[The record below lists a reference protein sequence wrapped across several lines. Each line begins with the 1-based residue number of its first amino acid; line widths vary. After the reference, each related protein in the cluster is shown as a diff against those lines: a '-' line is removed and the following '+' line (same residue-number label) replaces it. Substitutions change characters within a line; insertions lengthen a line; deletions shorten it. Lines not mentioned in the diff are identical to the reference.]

1 MHGIELTTLS
11 YVSIAVLIVVYF
23 FLITEKL
30 NKVIVTGLGATFVI
44 LAQLFQGKGSPQE
57 IGFEYIHHNLDVL
70 GFVIGMMVLVG
81 IVRESGFFEA
91 VAIWLVKVVKGN
103 PFWLLVS
110 LCYLTLLMTSLL
122 SNIPTVLILTPIVL
136 ILVRELKLPLLPFLI
151 GVVTFANIGGA
162 MTPIS
167 DPTTYYE
174 AKTVGLSFIEV
185 VENSGVGV
193 WLMSFTSIA
202 YLLLLFRKP
211 LAAVKVSAKD
221 VAAFKPASAIKNKKI
236 MAIGLPLLFGSI
248 LVMILKE
255 SIASYTGI
263 HVDNAS
269 VVLFASLIAML
280 VFKKE
285 PRDIFMN
292 IIDWEIIFF
301 FMGLFV
307 TIGALEHNGVISAL
321 GLYLVDVSKGSVPV
335 LLFLLSVG
343 SGILSTFIDN
353 VPYNITMVSAVQA
366 MAKAGI
372 AVYPLWWALNLGTSL
387 GGAGSP
393 IGAACNVVAVGIAE
407 KEGKHVKFMKYF
419 LHAFPLVVINALV
432 AFAFLYVKFFIFH
445 AAE

>member
-1 MHGIELTTLS
+1 
-11 YVSIAVLIVVYF
+11 VYF

-30 NKVIVTGLGATFVI
+30 NKVIVTGLGATVVI
-44 LAQLFQGKGSPQE
+44 LAQLFQDKTQSPQ
-57 IGFEYIHHNLDVL
+57 GVAFEYIHHNLDVL
-70 GFVIGMMVLVG
+70 GFVVGMMILVG

-103 PFWLLVS
+103 PVWLLVS
-110 LCYLTLLMTSLL
+110 LCYLTLVMTALL

-136 ILVRELKLPLLPFLI
+136 ILIRELKLPLLPFLI

-174 AKTVGLSFIEV
+174 AKTVGLSFMEV
-185 VENSGVGV
+185 VENSGIGV
-193 WLMSFTSIA
+193 WLMSFSSIA
-202 YLLLLFRKP
+202 YLLLLFRKD

-221 VAAFKPASAIKNKKI
+221 VASFKPASAIKDKKI

-248 LVMILKE
+248 LLMILKE
-255 SIASYTGI
+255 TIAKTLGI
-263 HVDNAS
+263 QIDNAS
-269 VVLFASLIAML
+269 IVLFASFVAML
-280 VFKKE
+280 VFKRNPKE
-285 PRDIFMN
+285 IFEK
-292 IIDWEIIFF
+292 IVDWEIIFF
-301 FMGLFV
+301 FMGLFIV
-307 TIGALEHNGVISAL
+307 IGALEHNGVISAL
-321 GLYLVDVSKGSVPV
+321 GLYLVEISKGSVPI
-335 LLFLLSVG
+335 LLFLLTVG

-407 KEGKHVKFMKYF
+407 KEGKHVKFMKY
-419 LHAFPLVVINALV
+419 LMVAFPLVVINALV
-432 AFAFLYVKFFIFH
+432 AFGFLYVKYFVFNVAH
-445 AAE
+445 